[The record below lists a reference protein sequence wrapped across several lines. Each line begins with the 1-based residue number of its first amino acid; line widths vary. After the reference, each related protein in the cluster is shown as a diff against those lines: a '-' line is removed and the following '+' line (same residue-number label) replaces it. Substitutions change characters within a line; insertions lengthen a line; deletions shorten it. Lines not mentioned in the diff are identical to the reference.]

1 MPKRAAVRDSTS
13 KLETL
18 DGPEITHSCG
28 WITIGRLKVAS
39 VTECD
44 AFNGSETDLSVKTI
58 ARNKNT

>member
-18 DGPEITHSCG
+18 DGPEITHNCR

-39 VTECD
+39 VTE
-44 AFNGSETDLSVKTI
+44 GV
-58 ARNKNT
+58 